1 MGSFSQSG
9 KIGLIGGRK
18 IPSIESTFHAFSEG
32 AKTTNPTIEIMVD
45 YIGDFENQEKA
56 KKLALSQVNQGVD
69 IIFHNANAAGIGVI
83 NAVSES
89 RKEGKS
95 VYVLG
100 SNQNQN
106 ELAQNSVLASAVI
119 DPSVFVRI
127 AQQVKEG
134 KFEPKVMMIGMGP
147 KTRLNSYIIQ
157 E

>member
-1 MGSFSQSG
+1 
-9 KIGLIGGRK
+9 
-18 IPSIESTFHAFSEG
+18 
-32 AKTTNPTIEIMVD
+32 MVD